1 MKKTIVLISVFMLI
15 ISVLNSY
22 SQSKEYDKIDIS
34 TYYSPSILRQQLD
47 LTFDLS
53 NTFSSSNHNS
63 VESSQNSFNWDV
75 KPIYN
80 KYKNNR
86 SIVSDLNIS
95 GSTVGNLRKVSS
107 ANMTNSQSIIS
118 TFYAGYDM
126 LLYSKSKYHLILNAL
141 ASYENEFGRSKSDL
155 SQDGNN
161 FDKNNNFLQLNAGLG
176 FGYGRI
182 ENVEDARQA
191 VYILSALTDKNR
203 MARTLNE
210 DEIFD
215 FAKVISSVKN
225 KRHLDSRL
233 RKIEEITAVDSFLVK
248 KSLKS
253 GSDATY
259 FSTLNDMWEYGAL
272 ANRKSGQI
280 LQLSANPGFTS
291 KNEDTYY
298 EFNNNLTVKNENTIL
313 SGMVQLKYQYE
324 KPTNLYWQHSIV
336 ANIQYTYTDE
346 NELHLSST
354 ENKFWKN
361 NVNATG
367 EYTLGY
373 YPNTRTYFTGT
384 ISANS
389 MFESSDM
396 EGQSINYIRKN
407 QAILTLQ
414 MFYFFSPRL
423 KLSANLA
430 LNYYNYEIEF
440 NQSAWNTKYN
450 YLYARAGVK
459 LNYSFF

>member
-161 FDKNNNFLQLNAGLG
+161 FDQNINFLNLNAGIG
-176 FGYGRI
+176 VGYGRI
-182 ENVEDARQA
+182 ENVEDVRQA

-203 MARTLNE
+203 MSRTLNE

-280 LQLSANPGFTS
+280 LQLIANHGFTS

-298 EFNNNLTVKNENTIL
+298 EFNNNLTVKNENTLL

-361 NVNATG
+361 NVNATAQ
-367 EYTLGY
+367 YTLGY
-373 YPNTRTYFTGT
+373 YPNTRTYFTGA

-389 MFESSDM
+389 MFESSNM
-396 EGQSINYIRKN
+396 LGQSINYIRKN

-430 LNYYNYEIEF
+430 LNYYNYDIEF